1 MTQESFFV
9 NRLLETVA
17 PGELET
23 LIFIRPKAGYMLNVR
38 KEDVMILPWR
48 VADIYSDK
56 FYLKN
61 LDYIVFIKRC

>member
-9 NRLLETVA
+9 NRPLGNRLLGKETVA
-17 PGELET
+17 PGELKT
-23 LIFIRPKAGYMLNVR
+23 LIFTRPKVGYMLNVR

-56 FYLKN
+56 FYLIN
-61 LDYIVFIKRC
+61 